1 VTTRI
6 DRRRA
11 ATRNEILDAAWD
23 LAAAEGLAGIAMR
36 PLASAVG
43 MQAPSLYE
51 YFPSKDAIYDAM
63 FAEGNRE
70 LAESYVALPDPADVG
85 AREALIAST
94 RAFIEF
100 CNENEPRFTLMFQR
114 SIPGWRPS
122 DDAYQEAVDN
132 LRRLDAFLECCG
144 ITDMRSRDLWT
155 AIVTGLAS
163 QQVTNDPGG
172 DRWLTLIDETVDMF
186 LAARV
191 AT

>member
-1 VTTRI
+1 MTTRI
-6 DRRRA
+6 DQRRA
-11 ATRNEILDAAWD
+11 TTRKLILDAAWD
-23 LAAAEGLAGIAMR
+23 LASAEGLAGIAMR

-51 YFPSKDAIYDAM
+51 YYPSKDAIYDAM
-63 FAEGNRE
+63 FAEGNRA
-70 LAESYVALPDPADVG
+70 LAASYVGLPDPVDVG
-85 AREALIAST
+85 PTEALIAST
-94 RAFIEF
+94 RRFIEF
-100 CNENEPRFTLMFQR
+100 CNDNEARFTLMFQR

-132 LRRLDAFLECCG
+132 LERLDGFLERCG
-144 ITDMRSRDLWT
+144 ITDARSRDLWT

-172 DRWLTLIDETVDMF
+172 DRWLTLIEETVDMF
-186 LAARV
+186 LAARR